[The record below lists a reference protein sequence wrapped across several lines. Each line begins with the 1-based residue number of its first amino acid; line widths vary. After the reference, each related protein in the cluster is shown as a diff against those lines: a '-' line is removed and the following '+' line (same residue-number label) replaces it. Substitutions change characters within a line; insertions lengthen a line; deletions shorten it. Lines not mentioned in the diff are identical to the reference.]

1 MNTNIANKK
10 YGVAL
15 LGATGS
21 IGRSTQAE
29 LLYYKDLFNCVGVVG
44 KTSIIPLGQCAKD
57 LNAKYC
63 ITTDENNLDA
73 LKQAA
78 PSNVI
83 CQGGMSAVIDLV
95 TSNEVDIVVCAIMG
109 TAGLAPVMAALNAG
123 KKIALA
129 SKEVLA
135 LAGDIVMKES
145 RLHPDA
151 GIIPVDSEHS
161 GLFQCL
167 QGRKQNE
174 IEKLWITASGGAFR
188 NWTKEEIA
196 QATPEAALNHPT
208 WKMGKKI
215 TVDSASLMNKA
226 LEMIEASWLFGVP
239 GNRIDAVINQQSI
252 VHALAELTDGSF
264 IAQMSVPDM
273 RLAIRYALTYPQRL
287 AGEVGKTDLR
297 KLGAITFEEVDYD
310 RFPALKLARI
320 ALDASG
326 SMPAVLNAA
335 NEVAVESFLLGK
347 IAFPQIWS
355 VVEESMNQH
364 QVIPQTTI
372 EDMLEVD
379 KIARIKANE
388 IIAKL

>member
-1 MNTNIANKK
+1 MNANIENKK
-10 YGVAL
+10 FGVAV

-29 LLYYKDLFNCVGVVG
+29 LLDYKDRFNVIGVVG
-44 KTSIIPLGQCAKD
+44 KTSIAPLGECAKT

-63 ITTDENNLDA
+63 ITTDENNLEE
-73 LKQAA
+73 LKKATPA
-78 PSNVI
+78 NII

-109 TAGLAPVMAALNAG
+109 TAGLAPVMAALKAG

-135 LAGDIVMKES
+135 LAGELVMNES

-167 QGRKQNE
+167 QGRRPDE
-174 IEKLWITASGGAFR
+174 IERLWITASGGAFR
-188 NWTKEEIA
+188 NWTKEQIA
-196 QATPEAALNHPT
+196 NATPEAALNHPT
-208 WKMGKKI
+208 WKMGEKI

-239 GNRIDAVINQQSI
+239 GNKIDAVINQQSI

-264 IAQMSVPDM
+264 IAQMSIPDM
-273 RLAIRYALTYPQRL
+273 RLAIRYALTYPERL
-287 AGEVGKTDLR
+287 AGSVGKTNLR
-297 KLGAITFEEVDYD
+297 KLGTITFEEVDYN
-310 RFPALKLARI
+310 RFPALNLARI

-335 NEVAVESFLLGK
+335 NEVAVDNFLNGR
-347 IAFPQIWS
+347 ISFPQIWR

-364 QVIPQTTI
+364 QVIPQSSI
-372 EDMLEVD
+372 DLMLEVD